1 MGLAKL
7 TIPYVSGDTK
17 GGPPFTEDLRLAS
30 LYILADSRRG
40 ATPLSVKLY
49 AGYPFQLR
57 RFDGGT
63 ILIDMLGLNQ
73 SRIKYSRIPDTEG
86 FTAALE
92 KASEDPGDFLIAL
105 RGKADHFKDFSGQ
118 ETITLKGLI
127 SNPGKREEVQ
137 SLLEKTVE
145 FDSGAAPIIF
155 RAVLREK
162 DIKELFGSLNS
173 LKKELVEDQKSL
185 EKAKGGLRGSFD
197 IVKKVLKEET
207 QNIRD
212 SSDRIKGRLK
222 GSLKKKEARL
232 RKKLDREI
240 ARIRA
245 RYKKQTAPLRNERT
259 KRKRR
264 IRRIE
269 RKIERL
275 RAQGDEKAL
284 RAERAAL
291 KETEKKFKE
300 IDAAVKSLDEK
311 RDGEIRQARDL
322 FRSEMKVDEDKI
334 KVEEDK
340 KRAQLQE
347 RNDLL
352 ESINGEAR
360 NITGQIDSLARKKRN
375 KLRSLSKFTIDL
387 EAEEAELNIPFYVFQ
402 YGKKKFDFHPPVEI
416 ASSAGLFSRFRR
428 MLADSPESKVNML
441 IRRRGLFT
449 EKFLEKAVKSLGRD
463 NPVGRMYREQVEKL
477 NLFRSR
483 QAVDLMMTGL
493 VKMRRQGWISD
504 GEYIKLQETIVDQLG
519 LINQP

>member
-7 TIPYVSGDTK
+7 TIPYVSGETK

-30 LYILADSRRG
+30 LYILADARRG
-40 ATPLSVKLY
+40 ATPLSAKLF
-49 AGYPFQLR
+49 ARYPFQLR

-73 SRIKYSRIPDTEG
+73 TRIKYSRIPNTDG
-86 FTAALE
+86 FIAALE
-92 KASEDPGDFLIAL
+92 KASEDPGDFLTAL
-105 RGKADHFKDFSGQ
+105 RGKASHFKDFSGQ

-137 SLLEKTVE
+137 SLLEKTVK
-145 FDSGAAPIIF
+145 FDLGTSPIIF
-155 RAVLREK
+155 EAVLKEK
-162 DIKELFGSLNS
+162 DVKELFSSLNS

-185 EKAKGGLRGSFD
+185 EKAKGGLRSSLD
-197 IVKKVLKEET
+197 IEKKVLKEET

-212 SSDRIKGRLK
+212 SSDRIQGRLK

-232 RKKLDREI
+232 RKKLDRET

-245 RYKKQTAPLRNERT
+245 RYKKQTAPLRDERT

-275 RAQGDEKAL
+275 RTQGEEKAL
-284 RAERAAL
+284 KAERAAL

-300 IDAAVKSLDEK
+300 IDIAVKIIDEK

-322 FRSEMKVDEDKI
+322 FRSEIKVDEDKI
-334 KVEEDK
+334 KVEDEK

-347 RNDLL
+347 RNELL
-352 ESINGEAR
+352 ESINSEAR
-360 NITGQIDSLARKKRN
+360 NISGQLDSLVRKKRN
-375 KLRSLSKFTIDL
+375 RLRSLSKFKIDL
-387 EAEEAELNIPFYVFQ
+387 EAEEVELNIPFYVFQ

-449 EKFLEKAVKSLGRD
+449 EKFLEKAVKSLSRD
-463 NPVGRMYREQVEKL
+463 NPVGLTYREQVEKL

-504 GEYIKLQETIVDQLG
+504 GEYIKLQEAIVDQLS
-519 LINQP
+519 LVNQP

>member
-1 MGLAKL
+1 MALAKL

-40 ATPLSVKLY
+40 ATPLSAKLF

-63 ILIDMLGLNQ
+63 VLIDMLGLNQ
-73 SRIKYSRIPDTEG
+73 TRIRYSRIPDTEG
-86 FTAALE
+86 FTAVLE

-127 SNPGKREEVQ
+127 SNPGNREEVQ

-155 RAVLREK
+155 GAVLKEK
-162 DIKELFGSLNS
+162 DIKELFASLNS
-173 LKKELVEDQKSL
+173 LKKKLVEDQKSL

-212 SSDRIKGRLK
+212 SSDRIHGRLK

-245 RYKKQTAPLRNERT
+245 RYKKQTAPLRDERT

-275 RAQGDEKAL
+275 RAQGDGKAL
-284 RAERAAL
+284 KAERAAL
-291 KETEKKFKE
+291 EETENKFKE
-300 IDAAVKSLDEK
+300 IDTAVKILDEK

-322 FRSEMKVDEDKI
+322 FGSEMKVDEDKI
-334 KVEEDK
+334 KVEEEK

-352 ESINGEAR
+352 ESINSEAR
-360 NITGQIDSLARKKRN
+360 NISGQVDSLARKKRN
-375 KLRSLSKFTIDL
+375 KLRSLSKFMIDL
-387 EAEEAELNIPFYVFQ
+387 EAEEAELNVPFYVFQ
-402 YGKKKFDFHPPVEI
+402 YGKKFDFHPPVEI

-428 MLADSPESKVNML
+428 MLADSTESKVNML

-449 EKFLEKAVKSLGRD
+449 DKFLEKAVKSLGRD
-463 NPVGRMYREQVEKL
+463 NPVGHMYREQVEKL

-483 QAVDLMMTGL
+483 QAVDQMMTGL